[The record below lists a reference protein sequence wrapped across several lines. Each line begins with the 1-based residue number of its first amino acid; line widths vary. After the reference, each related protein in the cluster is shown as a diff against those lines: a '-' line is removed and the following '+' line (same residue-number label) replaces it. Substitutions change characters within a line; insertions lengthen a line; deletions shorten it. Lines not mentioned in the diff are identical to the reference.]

1 MSGLDFPHADMHTD
15 LFVSISQTVAKVEWS
30 KSKCDNLYFDCES
43 DTGYEYKV
51 IIGDGEIEVSY
62 LDGGVSHLYK
72 GTEIGSGHY
81 KLAAVGFDGK
91 ATLHQFPD
99 GKILEGYWI
108 EDGYRGMWRIQ
119 LSQ

>member
-1 MSGLDFPHADMHTD
+1 M
-15 LFVSISQTVAKVEWS
+15 AKVEWS
-30 KSKCDNLYFDCES
+30 KSKCDTLYFDCES
-43 DTGYEYKV
+43 DTGYECKV

-62 LDGGVSHLYK
+62 LDGGVNHLYK

-81 KLAAVGFDGK
+81 KLDAVGFDGE

-108 EDGYRGMWRIQ
+108 EAGYRGMWRIQ